1 MTKSIDMNNPPTSA
15 TSVSNGSSEK
25 NNLFYEKEFVR
36 RIFTILFLLVGVTT
50 IHYTTPLAFTQYH
63 YVFARMYYIPI
74 ILGSFWYGL
83 KGGFIVSFCS
93 AVLYGP
99 HIFFQ
104 WRTAGMGTLNEYLEI
119 AIYMAVGIV
128 TGFMADQEKVL
139 RFKYQKAADD
149 LEKSYEKLKE
159 QARQLLEK
167 EQQLIRADRLATMG
181 ELAASLTHE
190 VRNPLGSILG
200 SAEILK
206 DDYKPGDVKYEFLEI
221 MIKEANR
228 LDRVINNFLSFARSN
243 KPDIKEFDINSSI
256 LDIKELVEIG
266 AAKKGITINTNL
278 DGKIGKI
285 NADEEQIKQ
294 AILNVLLNSIQ
305 AMDKNGRITISTFQ
319 ESSGTSAR
327 DLSEQEITVGKMPAV
342 QCVNI
347 SFTDNGSGI
356 IPENME
362 KIFNPFFTTRENGT
376 GLGLSITRRIIEN
389 HRGSIHVQ
397 SRVNEGTTFVIK
409 LPLREF

>member
-1 MTKSIDMNNPPTSA
+1 MTKSIDMNNPPTSPA
-15 TSVSNGSSEK
+15 GVSNGSSGGI
-25 NNLFYEKEFVR
+25 NLFYKKESVR
-36 RIFTILFLLVGVTT
+36 RIFTILFLLVAVTA

-119 AIYMAVGIV
+119 AIYIAVGIV

-139 RFKYQKAADD
+139 RFKYQKAADE
-149 LEKSYEKLKE
+149 LESSYEKLKE

-228 LDRVINNFLSFARSN
+228 LDRVINNFLSFARFN

-266 AAKKGITINTNL
+266 AAKKGITINTSL

-327 DLSEQEITVGKMPAV
+327 DLSEKGITVGKMPAV

-356 IPENME
+356 MPENME

-389 HRGSIHVQ
+389 HGGAISVQ
-397 SRVNEGTTFVIK
+397 SKVNEGTTFIIK